1 MATAA
6 AKRQE
11 ERVKLFAAA
20 LSNLGV
26 ATVVTGVVGPALT
39 GRARLLTGVVAAVLG
54 LLLHLAAQGVL
65 HRVVND
71 SPDRDE

>member
-1 MATAA
+1 MTTAA

-26 ATVVTGVVGPALT
+26 ATAVTGVVGPALT
-39 GRARLLTGVVAAVLG
+39 ERAQILTGVVAAVLG
-54 LLLHLAAQGVL
+54 ALLHLEAQGVL
-65 HRVVND
+65 HQVVSD
-71 SPDRDE
+71 KPGEDA